1 MNLNKV
7 SAISKSNVVESVIQS
22 MVREAARCAELSD
35 RVLYGD
41 GWALA
46 GCPADTQPRAMTKQA
61 SDLFQS
67 LERDIKYLVAE
78 ATDLSKTYEGRS
90 PIGYSIR
97 QVNGRWQPIT
107 DMAEAFRHE
116 KQKARDRW
124 IASQANNPQPAIS
137 KRAEDALFAA

>member
-1 MNLNKV
+1 MKLDQV
-7 SAISKSNVVESVIQS
+7 SPISKANIVESVIQS

-46 GCPADTQPRAMTKQA
+46 GCPADTSPRAMTKQA
-61 SDLFQS
+61 SDLFQQ
-67 LERDIKYLVAE
+67 LEKDIKYLVAE
-78 ATDLSKTYEGRS
+78 ATDLAKSYEGRN

-107 DMAEAFRHE
+107 NMAEAFRHE

-124 IASQANNPQPAIS
+124 ISSQASNPQPAIS
-137 KRAEDALFAA
+137 KRAEDALFA